1 MRKIVFFLGF
11 FFAFLSSG
19 QAQRLID
26 ENQIYDHPGNINPQG
41 LASPADSMYMLVTYY
56 NFTPDGNPMWGN
68 LGQAVWV
75 HKDTL
80 AARGFFGDGRSFIEG
95 GANVVV
101 TGDGTEGNPYIISA
115 AGGGAGDLD
124 SLINLEVVQDTL
136 IATLASGQEVKTY
149 LPPTPT
155 DSAYIQSVANQ
166 AELNAN
172 AYTDAEIAALEI
184 LPPIYDTLNRGS
196 VTADAQGNLYRL
208 NNLGNFRFG
217 DLNGAGIDWAFE
229 SESANSSPTRMYR
242 SDAVGE
248 GSFSIIRGTATVQ
261 DTAGTYTLTD
271 LTDRARLVT
280 SGSTQFIE
288 ITQGGH
294 VIQRDTINAS
304 AGGGSVG
311 TFVYELTIGENYN
324 LPIDTLLKYDHLVI
338 YASSNSTTADTAVVN
353 LPDIPDNGNFLYGGK
368 RIFVYAYHEVAAGNY
383 DVVVTAPGGSDSS
396 GSLNSSIRKFNCTP
410 GTLSYG
416 NDTIQTQ
423 TETRHELLIYTTVP
437 GKAYGFYFRQCAGE
451 GGGGTG
457 WLKDSIAVANVN
469 IPMNRNQLSFSSNI
483 PFGISTDTLISLT
496 TPRSDPGLNPHY
508 LVFNF
513 GSNSAG
519 FVEEDSNFSFFN
531 TVNGEGLSYAGDY
544 FNSVSIPFL
553 QDRQI
558 PDIQTVNRLIT
569 NSITPAQTLS
579 RTGTDITLSDGGGT
593 VSIADNDNDPAN
605 ELQTVSLSNAGSFL
619 SLTISDGNTSN
630 VSLATDNTTI
640 TGNGTTATPFEV
652 NTSVIATQTYVDER
666 IGYATTNSLPNA
678 SPFNINLQ
686 NRFSSIYELQMVS
699 APSPLTLTVSN
710 PENGG
715 VYTFHFLGVTS
726 NDIVFPANF
735 YYANETSIG
744 TLSLTESDFLT
755 CYYSGANFYCK

>member
-19 QAQRLID
+19 QAQRLIN

-124 SLINLEVVQDTL
+124 SLINLKVVQDTL

-229 SESANSSPTRMYR
+229 SESANSSPTRIYR
-242 SDAVGE
+242 SDAVGQ
-248 GSFSIIRGTATVQ
+248 GAFSILQGTATVQ
-261 DTAGTYTLTD
+261 DTAGTYSLTD
-271 LTDRARLVT
+271 LTDRARLIT

-304 AGGGSVG
+304 AGGNGVG
-311 TFVYELTIGENYN
+311 TFVYEMTIGENYN

-368 RIFVYAYHEVAAGNY
+368 RIFVYAYHEVAAGGY

-410 GTLSYG
+410 GTLTYG

-423 TETRHELLIYTTVP
+423 TETRHELLTYTTVP

-451 GGGGTG
+451 GGG
-457 WLKDSIAVANVN
+457 
-469 IPMNRNQLSFSSNI
+469 
-483 PFGISTDTLISLT
+483 ST
-496 TPRSDPGLNPHY
+496 
-508 LVFNF
+508 
-513 GSNSAG
+513 
-519 FVEEDSNFSFFN
+519 
-531 TVNGEGLSYAGDY
+531 
-544 FNSVSIPFL
+544 
-553 QDRQI
+553 
-558 PDIQTVNRLIT
+558 
-569 NSITPAQTLS
+569 QTLT
-579 RTGTDITLSDGGGT
+579 RVGTDVTLSGGGGT

-605 ELQTVSLSNAGSFL
+605 ELQTVSLSNSGSSL
-619 SLTISDGNTSN
+619 SLSISDGNTSN

-666 IGYATTNSLPNA
+666 IGYATTNSLPSA

-686 NRFSSIYELQMVS
+686 NRFSSIYELQMLS
-699 APSPLTLTVSN
+699 APSPLILTVSN

-735 YYANETSIG
+735 FYADESSIG